1 MLRVA
6 HDDKKGRA
14 VALPLLAG
22 DDNNVA
28 KMTSRRLSL
37 PPYEGQIADAYA
49 GPEFLSLLAEPRK
62 LLEGSGAEVLLD
74 GRNRVVAM
82 KTAAGSGGTAD
93 IVIKE
98 FRLQGIN
105 KLKSLVLP
113 SKAAKSWRGARSL
126 QEAGFETPAPIAFL
140 EKRKGGF
147 VEQSYFVAERVFG
160 GREIRRLFRESSE
173 ETLRPLLA
181 ALAETLFR
189 LHEKGILHRDLSDG
203 NVLVKEAAGAFRFI
217 FLDTNRVR
225 SRGHIGPAARAKNLI
240 RLGVPPALRPFFLE
254 RYAAAGGR
262 PLVKA
267 FVFWYKFNKNVFSG
281 WIKLKRVLRLKKLA
295 RWLKI

>member
-1 MLRVA
+1 MKCR
-6 HDDKKGRA
+6 
-14 VALPLLAG
+14 P
-22 DDNNVA
+22 
-28 KMTSRRLSL
+28 LSL
-37 PPYEGQIADAYA
+37 PPYEGRIADAYA
-49 GPEFLSLLAEPRK
+49 GPEILSLLAEPRK
-62 LLEGSGAEVLLD
+62 LLEDSGAEVLLE

-82 KTAAGSGGTAD
+82 KAALGSGGTAD

-113 SKAAKSWRGARSL
+113 SKAAKAWRGARSL
-126 QEAGFETPAPIAFL
+126 EEAGFETPAPIAFL

-147 VEQSYFVAERVFG
+147 VEQSYFVAEHVFG

-203 NVLVKEAAGAFRFI
+203 NILVAEEAGPFRFA

-225 SRGHIGPAARAKNLI
+225 RRGHIGPAARAKNLI

-254 RYAAAGGR
+254 RYAAAGDR
-262 PLVKA
+262 PLVKT
-267 FVFWYKFNKNVFSG
+267 FVFWYKLNKSVFSG
-281 WIKLKRVLRLKKLA
+281 WIKFKKALRLKKIS
-295 RWLKI
+295 RRLKIQ